1 MSAAPQNGNIEL
13 LLLPRAELLLEGASG
28 PRGIGPPTYGRPAAL
43 RLTPPDHLRRH
54 IEGLQPQAEVRGD
67 TEEGFADDNKCGN
80 MEDGL
85 RSQIMEFQP
94 ILKHEPSHKRIHREA

>member
-1 MSAAPQNGNIEL
+1 MPAALRSGDIEPLPLPQ
-13 LLLPRAELLLEGASG
+13 AELLLEGALG

-54 IEGLQPQAEVRGD
+54 IEGLQPQAEVGGD
-67 TEEGFADDNKCGN
+67 AEEGFADDNKCRN

-85 RSQIMEFQP
+85 RSQVVEILP
-94 ILKHEPSHKRIHREA
+94 IVKHEPSHKRIHREA